1 MTHEAGEATAGL
13 RPRAGRSR
21 EATARPLPPGPR
33 RTVVAPP
40 GQRGIFRRWWL
51 GLGFLAVW
59 GPGLVVMLADTDA
72 GSLITASQSGA
83 QWGYRMI
90 LPQLIL
96 MPILYV
102 VQEIT
107 VRLGIVTKRGHGAL
121 IRERFGRWWAL
132 LSAGTLLVSAIGA
145 LLTEFAGIAGVGQLF
160 GLSPSIT
167 VPIATAFLVGLAMT
181 GSYRR
186 VERIG
191 IAVGIAELAFFVA
204 VAMSHPH
211 ADAVAAGLRS
221 VPLANGSYLLLV
233 AANVGAVIM
242 PWMIFY
248 QQGAVIDKKLSA
260 ATIRQ
265 ARLDTAVGS
274 VLTQLIMIAVVIAV
288 AATVGRSDPGAA
300 LQTVGQIA
308 GALTPHLGHFGGTIL
323 FGLGM
328 LGAALVAA
336 IVSSVAG
343 AWGIAEAFGWKHS
356 LNERPSR
363 SNAKFYA
370 TYALVH
376 ILGAFLVLTSVNL
389 VSLSIDVMVMNAMLL
404 PIVLGFL
411 LALEARVL
419 PAEWR
424 MFGAR
429 KYLTWAFCMI
439 VMGFGLAMIPAS
451 LHLL

>member
-1 MTHEAGEATAGL
+1 MTDKAGEIVAEQPRLGSDAGI
-13 RPRAGRSR
+13 PA
-21 EATARPLPPGPR
+21 APAR
-33 RTVVAPP
+33 
-40 GQRGIFRRWWL
+40 RGISRRWWL
-51 GLGFLAVW
+51 RLGFLAVW

-72 GSLITASQSGA
+72 GSLITAAQSGA

-90 LPQLIL
+90 LPQVIL

-107 VRLGIVTKRGHGAL
+107 VRLGIVTRKGHGAL

-132 LSAGTLLVSAIGA
+132 LSAGTLFASAVGA
-145 LLTEFAGIAGVGQLF
+145 LLTEFAGIAGVGELF
-160 GLSPSIT
+160 GMSRLVTIPAAT
-167 VPIATAFLVGLAMT
+167 VFLIGLAMT

-191 IAVGIAELAFFVA
+191 IAVGLAELAFFAA
-204 VAMSHPH
+204 VVMSHPRIG
-211 ADAVAAGLRS
+211 AVARGLES
-221 VPLANGSYLLLV
+221 LPVGNSSYLLLV

-248 QQGAVIDKKLSA
+248 QQGAVIDKKLSPG
-260 ATIRQ
+260 TIRQ
-265 ARLDTAVGS
+265 ARQDTAFGS

-288 AATVGRSDPGAA
+288 AATLGLHHPGAA
-300 LQTVGQIA
+300 LNTVGQIA
-308 GALTPHLGHFGGTIL
+308 GALTPYLGHAGGTVL

-343 AWGIAEAFGWKHS
+343 AWGLAEVFGWKHT

-363 SNAKFYA
+363 QTAKFYI
-370 TYALVH
+370 TYALAH
-376 ILGAFLVLTSVNL
+376 IVGAILVLTSVDL
-389 VSLSIDVMVMNAMLL
+389 ISLSIDVMVMNAMLL

-419 PAEWR
+419 PEQWR
-424 MFGAR
+424 MRGTR
-429 KYLTWAFCMI
+429 KHLTWSFCLL
-439 VMGFGLAMIPAS
+439 VMGFGLYMIPAT
-451 LHLL
+451 LHWI

>member
-1 MTHEAGEATAGL
+1 MTHEAAEATAARL
-13 RPRAGRSR
+13 PSR
-21 EATARPLPPGPR
+21 ARPTGA
-33 RTVVAPP
+33 APP
-40 GQRGIFRRWWL
+40 ARRGVPRRWWL
-51 GLGFLAVW
+51 SLGFLAVW

-90 LPQLIL
+90 LPQVIL

-121 IRERFGRWWAL
+121 IREQFGRWWAL
-132 LSAGTLLVSAIGA
+132 LSAGTLFVSAIGA
-145 LLTEFAGIAGVGQLF
+145 LLTEFAGIAGVGEMF
-160 GLSPSIT
+160 GLSPSVT
-167 VPIATAFLVGLAMT
+167 VPAAAVFLVGLAMT

-191 IAVGIAELAFFVA
+191 IAVGLAELVFFVA
-204 VAMSHPH
+204 VVMSHPH
-211 ADAVAAGLRS
+211 AGAMADGLRS
-221 VPLANGSYLLLV
+221 VPIANGSYLLLV

-260 ATIRQ
+260 SVIRQ
-265 ARLDTAVGS
+265 ARQDTAVGS

-288 AATVGRSDPGAA
+288 AATIGRHSDAA
-300 LQTVGQIA
+300 LNTVGQIA
-308 GALTPHLGHFGGTIL
+308 GALTPHLGHLGGTIL

-343 AWGIAEAFGWKHS
+343 AWGLAEVFGWKHT

-363 SNAKFYA
+363 HNAKFYV
-370 TYALVH
+370 TYAL
-376 ILGAFLVLTSVNL
+376 A
-389 VSLSIDVMVMNAMLL
+389 
-404 PIVLGFL
+404 
-411 LALEARVL
+411 
-419 PAEWR
+419 
-424 MFGAR
+424 
-429 KYLTWAFCMI
+429 
-439 VMGFGLAMIPAS
+439 
-451 LHLL
+451 HLLGS

>member
-1 MTHEAGEATAGL
+1 MTDEAGEIVAGQL
-13 RPRAGRSR
+13 GIGSHAGVS
-21 EATARPLPPGPR
+21 AALPPGS
-33 RTVVAPP
+33 
-40 GQRGIFRRWWL
+40 GSRRWWL

-90 LPQLIL
+90 LPQVIL

-132 LSAGTLLVSAIGA
+132 LSAGTLFASAIGA
-145 LLTEFAGIAGVGQLF
+145 LLTEFAGIAGVGELF
-160 GLSPSIT
+160 GVSASVT
-167 VPIATAFLVGLAMT
+167 VPAATVFLVSLALT
-181 GSYRR
+181 GSYAR

-191 IAVGIAELAFFVA
+191 IAVGLAELVFLVA
-204 VAMSHPH
+204 VVMSHPR
-211 ADAVAAGLRS
+211 AGSVAHGLMS
-221 VPLANGSYLLLV
+221 LPVGNSSYLLLV

-260 ATIRQ
+260 DSIRQ
-265 ARLDTAVGS
+265 ARQDTAIGS

-288 AATVGRSDPGAA
+288 AATLGVHNPGAA
-300 LQTVGQIA
+300 LNTVGQIA
-308 GALTPHLGHFGGTIL
+308 GALTPYLGHFGGTVL

-336 IVSSVAG
+336 IVSSMAG
-343 AWGIAEAFGWKHS
+343 AWGLAEVFGWQRT

-363 SNAKFYA
+363 RSAKFYL
-370 TYALVH
+370 TYALAH
-376 ILGAFLVLTSVNL
+376 IVGAILVLASGDL
-389 VSLSIDVMVMNAMLL
+389 VSLSVDVMVMNAMLL

-411 LALEARVL
+411 LALEAKVL
-419 PAEWR
+419 PDQWR
-424 MFGAR
+424 MRGTR
-429 KYLTWAFCMI
+429 KYLTWAFCML
-439 VMGFGLAMIPAS
+439 VMGFGLYMIPATV
-451 LHLL
+451 HWI